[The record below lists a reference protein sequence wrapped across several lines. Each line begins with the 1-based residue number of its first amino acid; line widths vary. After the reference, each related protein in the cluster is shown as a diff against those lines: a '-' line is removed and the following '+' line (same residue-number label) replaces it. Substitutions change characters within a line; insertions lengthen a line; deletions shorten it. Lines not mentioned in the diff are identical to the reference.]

1 MGLVSRLG
9 GALDD
14 DDDDRPDAPLAATE
28 GVAVMT
34 QYWPFAFG
42 YALLSPSVVVDGRE
56 QPTVGWGRI
65 VIPAAPGPH
74 HVAVHVP
81 AFGNRGASEYT
92 ATVAADEFTEIVYNA
107 PLSPSAAGALGPAP
121 QPYHGN
127 RLAVVVTMALL
138 AATLLTAAVLVV
150 LAMR

>member
-42 YALLSPSVVVDGRE
+42 YALLSPSVVGLLIGSGGLRFE
-56 QPTVGWGRI
+56 
-65 VIPAAPGPH
+65 
-74 HVAVHVP
+74 
-81 AFGNRGASEYT
+81 SESQ
-92 ATVAADEFTEIVYNA
+92 AK
-107 PLSPSAAGALGPAP
+107 GALGIRPS
-121 QPYHGN
+121 Y
-127 RLAVVVTMALL
+127 AVTE
-138 AATLLTAAVLVV
+138 TPGEGE
-150 LAMR
+150 